1 MAAQCLPCATEVLP
15 AAHWDP
21 AHRVDR
27 IALDFDARHR
37 RRFRYTAQAG
47 TEFLLDLPRAVVLQQ
62 GDGLLLSDGRV
73 VEVAAADEAV
83 LNVTAATPA
92 ALVRMAWHIG
102 NRHCP
107 CQVEPTRL
115 LIQNDHVIRDMLG
128 KLGAT
133 LRDVSEPFIPEGG
146 AYGHGRTHSHA
157 H

>member
-92 ALVRMAWHIG
+92 ALMRLAWHIG
-102 NRHCP
+102 NRHLP
-107 CQVEPTRL
+107 AQIAPHSIVIRY
-115 LIQNDHVIRDMLG
+115 DHVIADMLRG
-128 KLGAT
+128 LGARVDARQAPFT
-133 LRDVSEPFIPEGG
+133 PEPG
-146 AYGHGRTHSHA
+146 AYAPGGHGHA